1 MTAVSPL
8 ADTVAESRRGIAW
21 MLVTMLL
28 FVTMDTVAKYLARDY
43 PVPQVVWARFFFHAL
58 LLALLL
64 GPRLRTTA
72 ITRRPGLQI
81 LRSGLL
87 TVTTILFFTGL
98 SYLPL
103 ADASALMQI
112 GPLVVTA
119 LSMPLLGEHVGVR
132 RWAGVVIGFAGAL
145 IIVRPGAD
153 AMQPAAFFPLAA
165 AASYGLYQ
173 IATRMLSRTDA
184 PLTTLFYTPAIG
196 ALAMSAALPFFW
208 TTPDMAG
215 WALMALVGLI
225 GGVSHFTLIK
235 AFTSA
240 PAATV
245 APFGYTSLIWATIY
259 GLAIFGDFPDLW
271 TIAGASIIAGS
282 GLYILHREH
291 LRKRRA

>member
-1 MTAVSPL
+1 MTAASPVVN
-8 ADTVAESRRGIAW
+8 AAVESRRGIAW
-21 MLVTMLL
+21 MLITMLL

-72 ITRRPGLQI
+72 ITRRPGLQF
-81 LRSGLL
+81 LRSALL

-119 LSMPLLGEHVGVR
+119 LSMPLLAEQVGVR
-132 RWAGVVIGFAGAL
+132 RWAGVVIGFVGAL

-165 AASYGLYQ
+165 ATSYGLYQ

-196 ALAMSAALPFFW
+196 ALAMSAVLPFFW

-215 WALMALVGLI
+215 WALMALIGLI

-245 APFGYTSLIWATIY
+245 APFGYTSLIWATLY

-291 LRKRRA
+291 LRKQRL